1 MKKRIIIKSI
11 QLSNWRGQNHKVEFN
26 EGKTLIKGR
35 NGVGKSS
42 IFEAFIW
49 ALSGSTSPNQPKNH
63 NLYDNKV
70 ELSKDTPFASVVVA
84 LNVDG
89 NDYTIERKASPNFV
103 RKRGTSEYVKSSS
116 DSYIYLIDNIEV
128 SVVNFNDWIAN
139 NICDVNNLVYCL
151 SGEFFSTLC
160 ENDKNNARR
169 VLETLIGEI
178 KESDFKGDYTLL
190 NEKLKSLNIDQI
202 IEQTKNTIKPLAR
215 RMEDIPSIIESK
227 EKTLADYRSVD
238 FVALMDEINAKKKT
252 IEDID
257 NAILGR
263 AESIKP
269 ILGVR
274 DKIFEIINSKALSLN
289 EHRNTYESKQR
300 AIISEIK
307 GKIEGVKRENE
318 KILETNRTLVNDYKD
333 KELGL
338 ERAIKGLELVQKRR
352 EELLKQRDEVKARV
366 FNENTKCAYCGQELP
381 QEEIEKI
388 REKFNIAKQSDLN
401 NIVTLGKDCKYEIE
415 RKQKQIEA
423 LQVIVDKGVEELPYK
438 SVEEYEKEL
447 RDAQSKYVPFENT
460 KEYETLK
467 GEIDYLKSTLPEI
480 PQNDNEA
487 LTNSKRAIIS
497 ELDSLNRKYGLKT
510 KVDEIEREIHTL
522 MEEKRNLGVEIAK
535 LEGFLMNIQEWLQER
550 ANIVSNRIND
560 KLTNC
565 KIVMY
570 SVQKDGS
577 LKPDCVIVDND
588 NVKYATLNYSNRIKT
603 NIELQRLFCKHYDIS
618 LPCWVDESSVFDSKN
633 LVHYEDM
640 QMIYLFASD
649 SPYLIVE

>member
-49 ALSGSTSPNQPKNH
+49 VLSGSTSPNQPKNH

-70 ELSKDTPFASVVVA
+70 ELSKDTPFASVVVV

-89 NDYTIERKASPNFV
+89 NDYTLERKASPNFV

-128 SVVNFNDWIAN
+128 SVANFNDWIAN

-215 RMEDIPSIIESK
+215 RMEDIPSIVESK

-269 ILGVR
+269 ILGER
-274 DKIFEIINSKALSLN
+274 DKIFEIINSKTLSLN
-289 EHRNTYESKQR
+289 ERRNTYESKQR
-300 AIISEIK
+300 AIIGEIK

-318 KILETNRTLVNDYKD
+318 RILETNRNSLNDYKD
-333 KELGL
+333 IEWRLSAAK
-338 ERAIKGLELVQKRR
+338 KGLELEQKCR
-352 EELLKQRDEVKARV
+352 EELLKQRDEVKARIFV
-366 FNENTKCAYCGQELP
+366 NDTTCAYCGQDLPMDMITKAKARFNEKKQQEL
-381 QEEIEKI
+381 E
-388 REKFNIAKQSDLN
+388 S
-401 NIVTLGKDCKYEIE
+401 IVSKGKAIKAS
-415 RKQKQIEA
+415 IEA
-423 LQVIVDKGVEELPYK
+423 TTKTIEELQAIVDKGVEELPYK

-447 RDAQSKYVPFENT
+447 QDAQSKYVPFENT

-510 KVDEIEREIHTL
+510 KVDEIEKEIYTL

-535 LEGFLMNIQEWLQER
+535 LEGLLVNIQEWLQER
-550 ANIVSNRIND
+550 ANIVSSRVND

-603 NIELQRLFCKHYDIS
+603 NIELQQLFCNFYDIE
-618 LPCWVDESSVFDSKN
+618 LPCWIDEAAVFSQNN
-633 LVHYEDM
+633 LPSLESQHILLY
-640 QMIYLFASD
+640 ASD
-649 SPYLIVE
+649 DNYLIVE

>member
-42 IFEAFIW
+42 LLEAFLW
-49 ALSGSTSPNQPKNH
+49 VLSGYTSPIQPKNH
-63 NLYDNKV
+63 NLYDNKE

-84 LNVDG
+84 LNIDS

-103 RKRGTSEYVKSSS
+103 RKRGSDTYEKSNS
-116 DSYIYLIDNIEV
+116 DKYLYYIDNIEV
-128 SVVNFNDWIAN
+128 SVANFNDWISA

-190 NEKLKSLNIDQI
+190 NEKLKLLNIDQI
-202 IEQTKNTIKPLAR
+202 VEQTKNTIKPLAR
-215 RMEDIPSIIESK
+215 RMEDIPSIVESK
-227 EKTLADYRSVD
+227 EKTLADYRSID
-238 FVALMDEINAKKKT
+238 FDTLLKEIESKKET
-252 IEDID
+252 INDID
-257 NAILGR
+257 NAILGK

-269 ILGVR
+269 ILGER
-274 DKIFEIINSKALSLN
+274 DKIFEIINSKTLSLN
-289 EHRNTYESKQR
+289 ERRNTYESKQK

-307 GKIEGVKRENE
+307 AKIEGVKRENE
-318 KILETNRTLVNDYKD
+318 RILETNRTLVNAHKD
-333 KELGL
+333 IEWRLAAAK
-338 ERAIKGLELVQKRR
+338 KGLELEKKRR

-366 FNENTKCAYCGQELP
+366 FKEDMKCDYCGQELP

-388 REKFNIAKQSDLN
+388 REKFNHAKQWDLN
-401 NIVTLGKDCKYEIE
+401 NIVSKGKTCKEEIE
-415 RKQKQIEA
+415 RYEKEIAELRA
-423 LQVIVDKGVEELPYK
+423 IVDKGVEELPYK
-438 SVEEYEKEL
+438 SADEYEKEL
-447 RDAQSKYVPFENT
+447 RDAQSKYIPYENT
-460 KEYETLK
+460 KEYEVLK
-467 GEIDYLKSTLPEI
+467 GEIEDLKKSLPEI

-487 LTNSKRAIIS
+487 LTNTKRAIIG
-497 ELDSLNRKYGLKT
+497 ELEDLNRKYGLKT
-510 KVDEIEREIHTL
+510 KADELEREIVAL
-522 MEEKRNLGVEIAK
+522 KEEKRNLGVEIAK

-570 SVQKDGS
+570 SAQKDGS
-577 LKPDCVIVDND
+577 LKPDCVIVDNN

-603 NIELQRLFCKHYDIS
+603 NIELQQLFCNFYGIE
-618 LPCWVDESSVFDSKN
+618 LPCWIDEAAVFSHNN
-633 LVHYEDM
+633 LPALESQHILLY
-640 QMIYLFASD
+640 ASD
-649 SPYLIVE
+649 DNYLIVE

>member
-1 MKKRIIIKSI
+1 MTKKVILKKLTLQNWKAQNKSI
-11 QLSNWRGQNHKVEFN
+11 EFN
-26 EGKTLIKGR
+26 EGKTIIKGR
-35 NGVGKSS
+35 NSIGKTTLMKGWLWLLTGWTD
-42 IFEAFIW
+42 A
-49 ALSGSTSPNQPKNH
+49 NNVKNH
-63 NLYDNKV
+63 EIFDNK
-70 ELSKDTPFASVVVA
+70 ETLSHETPLASVKAIITIADVE
-84 LNVDG
+84 
-89 NDYTIERKASPNFV
+89 YTIERQAKAGFT
-103 RKRGTSEYVKSSS
+103 RKRGENTYVKSSS
-116 DSYIYLIDNIEV
+116 DTYKYLIDNIEV
-128 SVVNFNDWIAN
+128 SVANFNDWIAN

-215 RMEDIPSIIESK
+215 RMEDIPSIVESK

-269 ILGVR
+269 ILGER
-274 DKIFEIINSKALSLN
+274 DKIFEIINSKTLSLN
-289 EHRNTYESKQR
+289 ECRNTYESKQK

-307 GKIEGVKRENE
+307 GKIEGVKDENARIRQTNLAELNNFDVNKQKLTYLKGILMSARQYREDLLE
-318 KILETNRTLVNDYKD
+318 K
-333 KELGL
+333 
-338 ERAIKGLELVQKRR
+338 
-352 EELLKQRDEVKARV
+352 RDEVKARV
-366 FNENTKCAYCGQELP
+366 FSEDMKCAYCGQELP
-381 QEEIEKI
+381 QEEVEKARVRFNAAKKNDLDMIVAKGKTCKNDIEQY
-388 REKFNIAKQSDLN
+388 EKE
-401 NIVTLGKDCKYEIE
+401 IVE
-415 RKQKQIEA
+415 
-423 LQVIVDKGVEELPYK
+423 LQAIVDKGVEELPYK
-438 SVEEYEKEL
+438 SVEEYEKEFK
-447 RDAQSKYVPFENT
+447 DAQSKYVPFENT

-487 LTNSKRAIIS
+487 LTNSKRAIIG

-510 KVDEIEREIHTL
+510 KADEIEREIHTL
-522 MEEKRNLGVEIAK
+522 MEEKRNLGIEIAK
-535 LEGFLMNIQEWLQER
+535 LEGLLVNIQEWLQER
-550 ANIVSNRIND
+550 ANIVSSRVND

-603 NIELQRLFCKHYDIS
+603 NIELQQLFCNFYGIEM
-618 LPCWVDESSVFDSKN
+618 PCWIDEYSVFSSN
-633 LVHYEDM
+633 NVPVTIGQQIL
-640 QMIYLFASD
+640 LCASD
-649 SPYLIVE
+649 DNYLVVE

>member
-1 MKKRIIIKSI
+1 MMKKVVLKKLTLQNWKAQNKS
-11 QLSNWRGQNHKVEFN
+11 VEFN
-26 EGKTLIKGR
+26 EGKTIIKGR
-35 NGVGKSS
+35 NSIGKTTLMKGWLWLLTGWTD
-42 IFEAFIW
+42 A
-49 ALSGSTSPNQPKNH
+49 NNVKNH
-63 NLYDNKV
+63 EIFDNK
-70 ELSKDTPFASVVVA
+70 ETLSHETPLASVKAIITIDDVE
-84 LNVDG
+84 
-89 NDYTIERKASPNFV
+89 YTIERQAKAGFT
-103 RKRGTSEYVKSSS
+103 RKRGENTYVKSSS
-116 DSYIYLIDNIEV
+116 DTYKYLIDNIEV
-128 SVVNFNDWIAN
+128 SVANFNDWIAN

-178 KESDFKGDYTLL
+178 KESDFKGDYALL

-269 ILGVR
+269 ILGER
-274 DKIFEIINSKALSLN
+274 DKIFEIINSKTLSLN

-307 GKIEGVKRENE
+307 GKIEGIKSENARIREIN
-318 KILETNRTLVNDYKD
+318 ITQQETLDTNKYKLTTLR
-333 KELGL
+333 GL
-338 ERAIKGLELVQKRR
+338 LMNAKQYR
-352 EELLKQRDEVKARV
+352 EDLLAKRDEVKARV
-366 FNENTKCAYCGQELP
+366 FSEDMKCAYCGQELP
-381 QEEIEKI
+381 QDEVEKA
-388 REKFNIAKQSDLN
+388 RVSFNAAKKNDLDM
-401 NIVTLGKDCKYEIE
+401 IVTKGKACKEDIE
-415 RKQKQIEA
+415 RYEKEIAE
-423 LQVIVDKGVEELPYK
+423 LQAIVDKGVEELPYK

-447 RDAQSKYVPFENT
+447 QDAQSKYVPFENT
-460 KEYETLK
+460 KEYEILK

-497 ELDSLNRKYGLKT
+497 ELESLNRKYGLKT
-510 KVDEIEREIHTL
+510 KADEIEREIHTL

-535 LEGFLMNIQEWLQER
+535 LEGLLVNIQEWLQER
-550 ANIVSNRIND
+550 ANIVSSRVND
-560 KLTNC
+560 KLSNC

-603 NIELQRLFCKHYDIS
+603 NIELQQLFCNFYGIE
-618 LPCWVDESSVFDSKN
+618 LPCWIDEAAVFSQNN
-633 LVHYEDM
+633 LPALESQHILLY
-640 QMIYLFASD
+640 ASD
-649 SPYLIVE
+649 DNYLIIE

>member
-49 ALSGSTSPNQPKNH
+49 ALSGNTSPNQPKNH

-103 RKRGTSEYVKSSS
+103 RRRASSEWEKASS
-116 DSYIYLIDNIEV
+116 DKYLYYIDNIEV
-128 SVVNFNDWIAN
+128 SVANFNDWIAN

-215 RMEDIPSIIESK
+215 RMEDIPSIVESK
-227 EKTLADYRSVD
+227 EKTLADYRSID
-238 FVALMDEINAKKKT
+238 FDTLLKEIESKKET
-252 IEDID
+252 INDID
-257 NAILGR
+257 NAILGK

-269 ILGVR
+269 ILGER
-274 DKIFEIINSKALSLN
+274 DKIFEIINSKTLSLN
-289 EHRNTYESKQR
+289 ECRNTYESKQR

-307 GKIEGVKRENE
+307 GKIEGVKGENARIKQTNLNELNNFDVNKQKLTYLKGILMSARQYREDLLE
-318 KILETNRTLVNDYKD
+318 K
-333 KELGL
+333 
-338 ERAIKGLELVQKRR
+338 
-352 EELLKQRDEVKARV
+352 RDEVKARV
-366 FNENTKCAYCGQELP
+366 FSEDMKCAYCGQELP
-381 QEEIEKI
+381 QDEVEKA
-388 REKFNIAKQSDLN
+388 RVRFNAAKKNDLDM
-401 NIVTLGKDCKYEIE
+401 IVAKGKACKDDIE
-415 RKQKQIEA
+415 RYEKEIAE
-423 LQVIVDKGVEELPYK
+423 LQAIVDKGVVELPYK

-447 RDAQSKYVPFENT
+447 QDAQSKYVPFENT

-497 ELDSLNRKYGLKT
+497 ELESLNRKYGLKT
-510 KVDEIEREIHTL
+510 KADEIEREIHTL

-535 LEGFLMNIQEWLQER
+535 LEGLLVNIQEWLQER
-550 ANIVSNRIND
+550 ANIVSSRVND

-603 NIELQRLFCKHYDIS
+603 NIELQQLFCNFYGIEM
-618 LPCWVDESSVFDSKN
+618 PCWIDEYSVFSSN
-633 LVHYEDM
+633 NVPVTIGQQIL
-640 QMIYLFASD
+640 LCASD
-649 SPYLIVE
+649 DNYLIVE

>member
-42 IFEAFIW
+42 LLEAFLW
-49 ALSGSTSPNQPKNH
+49 VLSGYTSPIQPKNH
-63 NLYDNKV
+63 NLYDNKE
-70 ELSKDTPFASVVVA
+70 ELSKDTPFASVVVT
-84 LNVDG
+84 LNIDS

-128 SVVNFNDWIAN
+128 SVANFNDWLSA

-202 IEQTKNTIKPLAR
+202 VEQTKNTIKPLAR
-215 RMEDIPSIIESK
+215 RMEDIPSIVESK
-227 EKTLADYRSVD
+227 EKTLADYRSID
-238 FVALMDEINAKKKT
+238 FDTLLKEIESKKET
-252 IEDID
+252 INDID
-257 NAILGR
+257 NAILGK

-269 ILGVR
+269 ILGER
-274 DKIFEIINSKALSLN
+274 DKIFEIINSKTLSLN
-289 EHRNTYESKQR
+289 ERRNTYESKQK

-307 GKIEGVKRENE
+307 AKIEGVKRENE
-318 KILETNRTLVNDYKD
+318 RILETNRTLVNAHKD
-333 KELGL
+333 IEWRLAAAK
-338 ERAIKGLELVQKRR
+338 KGLELEKKRR
-352 EELLKQRDEVKARV
+352 EELLKQRDEVKERV
-366 FNENTKCAYCGQELP
+366 FKENMKCDYCGQELP

-388 REKFNIAKQSDLN
+388 REKFNHAKQWDLN
-401 NIVTLGKDCKYEIE
+401 NIVSKGKTCKEEIE
-415 RKQKQIEA
+415 RYEKEIAE
-423 LQVIVDKGVEELPYK
+423 LQAIVDKGVEELPYK

-447 RDAQSKYVPFENT
+447 RDAQSKYIPYENT
-460 KEYETLK
+460 KEYEVLK
-467 GEIDYLKSTLPEI
+467 GEIEDLKKSLPEI

-487 LTNSKRAIIS
+487 LTNTKRAIIG
-497 ELDSLNRKYGLKT
+497 ELEDLNRKYGLKT
-510 KVDEIEREIHTL
+510 KADELEREIVAL
-522 MEEKRNLGVEIAK
+522 KEEKRNLGVEIAK
-535 LEGFLMNIQEWLQER
+535 LEGSLMNIQEWLQER

-570 SVQKDGS
+570 SAQKDGS

-588 NVKYATLNYSNRIKT
+588 NVKYATLNNSNRIKT
-603 NIELQRLFCKHYDIS
+603 NIELQQLFCNFYGIE
-618 LPCWVDESSVFDSKN
+618 LPCWIDEASIFSSNAIPVLDYQHI
-633 LVHYEDM
+633 LLY
-640 QMIYLFASD
+640 ASD
-649 SPYLIVE
+649 DNYLIVE

>member
-42 IFEAFIW
+42 LLEAFLW
-49 ALSGSTSPNQPKNH
+49 VLSGYTSPIQPKNH
-63 NLYDNKV
+63 NLYDNKQ
-70 ELSKDTPFASVVVA
+70 ELSKDTPFASVVVT
-84 LNVDG
+84 LNIDS

-103 RKRGTSEYVKSSS
+103 RKRGS
-116 DSYIYLIDNIEV
+116 DSYEKSNSDKYLYYIDNIEV
-128 SVVNFNDWIAN
+128 SVANFNDWISA

-202 IEQTKNTIKPLAR
+202 VEQTKNTIKPLAR
-215 RMEDIPSIIESK
+215 RMEDIPSIVESK
-227 EKTLADYRSVD
+227 EKTLADYRSID
-238 FVALMDEINAKKKT
+238 FDTLLKEIESKKET
-252 IEDID
+252 INDID
-257 NAILGR
+257 NAILGK

-269 ILGVR
+269 ILGER
-274 DKIFEIINSKALSLN
+274 DKIFEIINSKTLSLN
-289 EHRNTYESKQR
+289 ERRNTYESKQK

-307 GKIEGVKRENE
+307 AKIEGVKRENE
-318 KILETNRTLVNDYKD
+318 RILETNRTLVNAHKD
-333 KELGL
+333 IEWRLAAAK
-338 ERAIKGLELVQKRR
+338 KGLELEKKRR

-366 FNENTKCAYCGQELP
+366 FKEDMKCDYCGQELP

-388 REKFNIAKQSDLN
+388 REKFNHAKQWDLN
-401 NIVTLGKDCKYEIE
+401 NIVSKGKTCKEEIE
-415 RKQKQIEA
+415 RYEKEITE
-423 LQVIVDKGVEELPYK
+423 LQAIVDKGVEELPYK

-447 RDAQSKYVPFENT
+447 RDAQNKYIPYENT
-460 KEYETLK
+460 KEYEVLK
-467 GEIDYLKSTLPEI
+467 GEIEDLKKSLPEI

-487 LTNSKRAIIS
+487 LTNTKRAIIS
-497 ELDSLNRKYGLKT
+497 ELEDLNRKYGLKT
-510 KVDEIEREIHTL
+510 KADELEREIVAL
-522 MEEKRNLGVEIAK
+522 KEEKRNLGVEIAK

-570 SVQKDGS
+570 SAQKDGS

-588 NVKYATLNYSNRIKT
+588 NVKYATLNNSNRIKT
-603 NIELQRLFCKHYDIS
+603 NIELQQLFCNFYGIEM
-618 LPCWVDESSVFDSKN
+618 PCWIDEASIFSSNAIPVLDYQHI
-633 LVHYEDM
+633 LLY
-640 QMIYLFASD
+640 ASD
-649 SPYLIVE
+649 DNYLIVE

>member
-42 IFEAFIW
+42 IFEAFLW
-49 ALSGSTSPNQPKNH
+49 VLSSYTSPNQPKNH

-89 NDYTIERKASPNFV
+89 NDYTLERKASPNFV

-128 SVVNFNDWIAN
+128 SVANFNDWIAN

-178 KESDFKGDYTLL
+178 KESDFKGDYILL

-215 RMEDIPSIIESK
+215 RMEDIPSIVESK

-269 ILGVR
+269 ILGER
-274 DKIFEIINSKALSLN
+274 DKIFEIINSKTLSLN
-289 EHRNTYESKQR
+289 ECRNTYESKQR

-307 GKIEGVKRENE
+307 GKIESVKDENARIKQTNLTELNNLDVNKQKLTFLKGMLMNARQYREDLLE
-318 KILETNRTLVNDYKD
+318 K
-333 KELGL
+333 
-338 ERAIKGLELVQKRR
+338 
-352 EELLKQRDEVKARV
+352 RDEVKARV
-366 FNENTKCAYCGQELP
+366 FSEDMKCAYCGQELP
-381 QEEIEKI
+381 QEEVEKA
-388 REKFNIAKQSDLN
+388 RANFNVAKKHDLDM
-401 NIVTLGKDCKYEIE
+401 IVAKGKACKEDIE
-415 RKQKQIEA
+415 RYTKEINE
-423 LQVIVDKGVEELPYK
+423 LQAIVDKGVVELPYK

-447 RDAQSKYVPFENT
+447 QDAQKNYVPFENT

-497 ELDSLNRKYGLKT
+497 ELENLNRKYGLKT
-510 KVDEIEREIHTL
+510 KADEIEREIHTL

-535 LEGFLMNIQEWLQER
+535 LEGLLVNIQEWLQER
-550 ANIVSNRIND
+550 ANIVSSRVND

-577 LKPDCVIVDND
+577 LKPDCVIVDNN
-588 NVKYATLNYSNRIKT
+588 NVKYATLNNSNRIKT
-603 NIELQRLFCKHYDIS
+603 NIELQQLFCNFYGIE
-618 LPCWVDESSVFDSKN
+618 LPCWIDEASIFSSNAIPVLDYQHI
-633 LVHYEDM
+633 LLY
-640 QMIYLFASD
+640 ASD
-649 SPYLIVE
+649 DNYLIVE

>member
-49 ALSGSTSPNQPKNH
+49 ALSGNTSPNQPKNH

-89 NDYTIERKASPNFV
+89 NDYTLERKASPNFV

-128 SVVNFNDWIAN
+128 SVANFNDWIAN

-178 KESDFKGDYTLL
+178 KESNFKGDYTLL

-215 RMEDIPSIIESK
+215 RMEDIPSIVESK

-238 FVALMDEINAKKKT
+238 YVALMDEINAKKKT

-269 ILGVR
+269 ILGER
-274 DKIFEIINSKALSLN
+274 DKIFEIINSKTLSLN
-289 EHRNTYESKQR
+289 ECRNTYESKQK

-307 GKIEGVKRENE
+307 SKIEGVKRENE
-318 KILETNRTLVNDYKD
+318 RILETNRNLLNDYKD
-333 KELGL
+333 IEWRLSAAKKVL
-338 ERAIKGLELVQKRR
+338 ESIQKRR
-352 EELLKQRDEVKARV
+352 EELLKQRDEVKARA
-366 FNENTKCAYCGQELP
+366 FSEDMKCAYCGQELP
-381 QEEIEKI
+381 QEEIEKA
-388 REKFNIAKQSDLN
+388 RVRFNAAKKNDLDM
-401 NIVTLGKDCKYEIE
+401 IVAKGKACKDDIE
-415 RKQKQIEA
+415 RYEKEIAE
-423 LQVIVDKGVEELPYK
+423 LQAIKDKGVKELPYK
-438 SVEEYEKEL
+438 SVEGYEQEL
-447 RDAQSKYVPFENT
+447 KDAQSKYVPFENT

-497 ELDSLNRKYGLKT
+497 ELESLNREYGLKT
-510 KVDEIEREIHTL
+510 KADEIEREIHTL

-535 LEGFLMNIQEWLQER
+535 LEGLLVNIQEWLQER
-550 ANIVSNRIND
+550 ANIVSSRV
-560 KLTNC
+560 T
-565 KIVMY
+565 Y
-570 SVQKDGS
+570 
-577 LKPDCVIVDND
+577 
-588 NVKYATLNYSNRIKT
+588 
-603 NIELQRLFCKHYDIS
+603 
-618 LPCWVDESSVFDSKN
+618 
-633 LVHYEDM
+633 
-640 QMIYLFASD
+640 
-649 SPYLIVE
+649 

>member
-49 ALSGSTSPNQPKNH
+49 ALSGNTSPNQPKNH

-128 SVVNFNDWIAN
+128 SVANFNDWIAN

-215 RMEDIPSIIESK
+215 RMEDIPSIVESK

-269 ILGVR
+269 ILGER
-274 DKIFEIINSKALSLN
+274 DKIFEIINSKTLSLN
-289 EHRNTYESKQR
+289 ECRNTYESKQR

-318 KILETNRTLVNDYKD
+318 RILETNRNLLNDYKD
-333 KELGL
+333 IGWRLSAAK
-338 ERAIKGLELVQKRR
+338 KGLELVQKRR

-366 FNENTKCAYCGQELP
+366 FSEDMKCAYCGQELP
-381 QEEIEKI
+381 QEEVEKA
-388 REKFNIAKQSDLN
+388 RVRFNAAKKNDLDM
-401 NIVTLGKDCKYEIE
+401 IVAKGKACKDDIE
-415 RKQKQIEA
+415 RYEKEIAEA
-423 LQVIVDKGVEELPYK
+423 QAIKDKGVKELPYK

-447 RDAQSKYVPFENT
+447 KDAQSRYVPFENT

-510 KVDEIEREIHTL
+510 KADEIEREIHTL

-535 LEGFLMNIQEWLQER
+535 LEGLLLNIQEWLQER

-603 NIELQRLFCKHYDIS
+603 NIELQQLFCNFYGIEM
-618 LPCWVDESSVFDSKN
+618 PCWIDEAAVFSQNN
-633 LVHYEDM
+633 LPTLESQHILLY
-640 QMIYLFASD
+640 ASD
-649 SPYLIVE
+649 DNYLIVE

>member
-1 MKKRIIIKSI
+1 MKKKIVIKSI

-49 ALSGSTSPNQPKNH
+49 VLSGSTSPNQPKNH

-70 ELSKDTPFASVVVA
+70 ELSKDTPFASVIVA
-84 LNVDG
+84 LNADG
-89 NDYTIERKASPNFV
+89 NDYTLERKASPNFV
-103 RKRGTSEYVKSSS
+103 RRRASSEWEKASS
-116 DSYIYLIDNIEV
+116 DKYLYYIDNIEV
-128 SVVNFNDWIAN
+128 SVANFNDWIAN

-215 RMEDIPSIIESK
+215 RIEDIPSIVESK

-269 ILGVR
+269 ILGER
-274 DKIFEIINSKALSLN
+274 DKIFEIINSKTLSLN
-289 EHRNTYESKQR
+289 ECRNTYESKQK

-307 GKIEGVKRENE
+307 GKIEGIKRENE
-318 KILETNRTLVNDYKD
+318 RILETNRNLLNNYKD
-333 KELGL
+333 IEWRLAAAK
-338 ERAIKGLELVQKRR
+338 KGLELEQGQR
-352 EELLKQRDEVKARV
+352 EKLLKQRDEVKARV
-366 FNENTKCAYCGQELP
+366 FNEDTNCPYCGQELP
-381 QEEIEKI
+381 ENIIEKA
-388 REKFNIAKQSDLN
+388 REKFNLVKKNELD
-401 NIVTLGKDCKYEIE
+401 NIVARGKRCKEEIE
-415 RKQKQIEA
+415 RYEKKIAE
-423 LQVIVDKGVEELPYK
+423 LQAIIDKGVEELPYK
-438 SVEEYEKEL
+438 SVEEYEKEFK
-447 RDAQSKYVPFENT
+447 DAQSKYVPFENT
-460 KEYETLK
+460 KEYETMK

-510 KVDEIEREIHTL
+510 KADEIEREIHTL
-522 MEEKRNLGVEIAK
+522 IEEKRNLGVEIAK
-535 LEGFLMNIQEWLQER
+535 LEGLLVNIQEWLQER
-550 ANIVSNRIND
+550 ANIVSSRVND

-603 NIELQRLFCKHYDIS
+603 NIELQQLFCNFYGIEM
-618 LPCWVDESSVFDSKN
+618 PCWIDEAAVFSQNN
-633 LVHYEDM
+633 LPTLESQHILLY
-640 QMIYLFASD
+640 ASD
-649 SPYLIVE
+649 DNYLIVE

>member
-11 QLSNWRGQNHKVEFN
+11 QLSNRRGQNHKVEFN

-42 IFEAFIW
+42 LLEAFLW
-49 ALSGSTSPNQPKNH
+49 ALSGYTSPIQPKNH
-63 NLYDNKV
+63 NLYDNKE

-84 LNVDG
+84 LNIDG

-103 RKRGTSEYVKSSS
+103 RKRGSDTYEKSNS
-116 DSYIYLIDNIEV
+116 DKYLYYIDNIEV
-128 SVVNFNDWIAN
+128 SVANFNDWISA

-202 IEQTKNTIKPLAR
+202 VEQTKNTIKPLAR
-215 RMEDIPSIIESK
+215 RMEDIPSIVESK
-227 EKTLADYRSVD
+227 EKTLADYRSID
-238 FVALMDEINAKKKT
+238 FDTLLKEIESKKET
-252 IEDID
+252 INDID
-257 NAILGR
+257 NAILGK

-269 ILGVR
+269 ILGER
-274 DKIFEIINSKALSLN
+274 DKIFEIINSKTLSLN
-289 EHRNTYESKQR
+289 ERRNTYESKQK

-307 GKIEGVKRENE
+307 AKIEGVKRENE
-318 KILETNRTLVNDYKD
+318 RILETNRTLVNAHKD
-333 KELGL
+333 IEWRLAAAK
-338 ERAIKGLELVQKRR
+338 KGLELEKKRR

-366 FNENTKCAYCGQELP
+366 FKEDMKCDYCGQELP

-388 REKFNIAKQSDLN
+388 REKFNHAKQWDLN
-401 NIVTLGKDCKYEIE
+401 NIVSKGKTCKEEIE
-415 RKQKQIEA
+415 RYEKEIAE
-423 LQVIVDKGVEELPYK
+423 LQAIVDKGVEELPYK
-438 SVEEYEKEL
+438 SVDEYEKEL
-447 RDAQSKYVPFENT
+447 RDAQSKYIPYETT
-460 KEYETLK
+460 KEYEVLK
-467 GEIDYLKSTLPEI
+467 GEIEDLKKSLPEI

-487 LTNSKRAIIS
+487 LTNTKRAIIG
-497 ELDSLNRKYGLKT
+497 ELEDLNRKYGLKT
-510 KVDEIEREIHTL
+510 KADELEREIVAL
-522 MEEKRNLGVEIAK
+522 KEEKRNLGVEIAK

-570 SVQKDGS
+570 SAQKDGS

-603 NIELQRLFCKHYDIS
+603 NIELQQLFCNFYGIE
-618 LPCWVDESSVFDSKN
+618 LPCWIDEAAVFSHNN
-633 LVHYEDM
+633 LPALESQHILLY
-640 QMIYLFASD
+640 ASD
-649 SPYLIVE
+649 DNY